1 MVASKDGF
9 IVTRTVL
16 ISLSNG
22 AKDDASD
29 SNWTTSLNSSLS
41 CCILSDEFFIM
52 VIGGKNTN
60 SNSLIENK
68 CVVADDLFGFFS
80 DLGKLV
86 VEMQILRNIS

>member
-1 MVASKDGF
+1 MVASKDGS
-9 IVTRTVL
+9 IVTRTGL
-16 ISLSNG
+16 RSLSNG
-22 AKDDASD
+22 DKDAASD
-29 SNWTTSLNSSLS
+29 SNWTSSSNSSLS

-52 VIGGKNTN
+52 VIGGKNTS